1 MAGDVAQSGA
11 SKIDLMDE
19 FAPGLGFRPRG
30 ILGLSHGVV
39 AASLGYKKGPRL
51 RERVHL
57 VSTLGELVERP
68 LGEIWRCIL
77 SCLMRGSC
85 ESF

>member
-1 MAGDVAQSGA
+1 MGEIEKDPDLLRLSGIGWNFREGGDVAQSGA

-30 ILGLSHGVV
+30 NLGLSHEVV

-51 RERVHL
+51 RERGHL
-57 VSTLGELVERP
+57 VSTFGRT
-68 LGEIWRCIL
+68 
-77 SCLMRGSC
+77 S
-85 ESF
+85 